1 MIEGLL
7 ISVVGMAVVFV
18 VLAILMF
25 VIMGMERLFRER
37 TAAVENVLA
46 NEGAEPA
53 ETVEVAAIALA
64 LASYLR
70 ERGKDLKAPI
80 IIGGV
85 HYEVELGDLSYSPVS
100 LMVNRDSYRAAL
112 GDEGLPITEQ
122 VSPKLVAQAKGN
134 QSGLGWRSAYH
145 RLQGKYWSRGGWTG
159 RRS

>member
-18 VLAILMF
+18 VLTILMF

-37 TAAVENVLA
+37 ATAVDKVLA

-53 ETVEVAAIALA
+53 ETVEAAAIALA
-64 LASYLR
+64 IASYLR

-80 IIGGV
+80 TIGGV
-85 HYEVELGDLSYSPVS
+85 HYEVEIGDLSHSPVS
-100 LMVNRDSYRAAL
+100 LMVNQDSYRAAV

-122 VSPKLVAQAKGN
+122 VSPKFGAQAKGTR
-134 QSGLGWRSAYH
+134 SGLGWRSAYH
-145 RLQGKYWSRGGWTG
+145 QLQGKYWSRGGWTG